1 MAAPTQDGCG
11 GTRRRTGRSRYGRLS
26 MSTSIDVV
34 ARAYEAFKAL
44 DAEALIELC
53 DPEIEFGTSAA
64 APGGTY
70 RGHPGIRRYLKE
82 IEGAFGDR
90 WDAEVER
97 VTDVGGD
104 RVILIARV
112 FGTGRAGE
120 PLELHIAHV
129 WELRDGKLLRG
140 TVYLDP
146 SDALAAVEASAR

>member
-1 MAAPTQDGCG
+1 
-11 GTRRRTGRSRYGRLS
+11 

-34 ARAYEAFKAL
+34 ARAYEAFKTL

-90 WDAEVER
+90 WDAEIER
-97 VTDVGGD
+97 VADAGDD

-112 FGTGRAGE
+112 FGEGAAGT
-120 PLELHIAHV
+120 PLELHVAHV
-129 WELRDGKLLRG
+129 WELSDGRLKRG
-140 TVYLDP
+140 RVYLDP
-146 SDALAAVEASAR
+146 SEALAAVETTAP

>member
-1 MAAPTQDGCG
+1 MTA
-11 GTRRRTGRSRYGRLS
+11 
-26 MSTSIDVV
+26 SIEAVR
-34 ARAYEAFKAL
+34 RAYEAFKSF
-44 DAEALIELC
+44 DAEALIAVA

-82 IEGAFGDR
+82 VEGAFGDR
-90 WDAEVER
+90 WDAEIER
-97 VTDVGGD
+97 VADAGDD

-112 FGTGRAGE
+112 FGEGKAGE
-120 PLELHIAHV
+120 PLELHVGHV

-146 SDALAAVEASAR
+146 EAALAAVEAGATP